1 VGLSKHVTCGEG
13 SLRLSTLLSVS
24 DKESEETAHG
34 PSGETSG
41 RGTRALRVLVVE
53 DNPVNHAFTTAILS
67 NAGHRCDVVENG
79 AKAVAAVQ
87 ATVYDI
93 VLMDIHMPEM
103 DGIEATRRI
112 RRLGGPV
119 SRIPIIA
126 LTADV
131 VAGQRDDFD
140 TVGMDGYI
148 IKPLD
153 PKILL
158 STIDGIACKSRTENE
173 LEIRTTRAPR
183 S

>member
-1 VGLSKHVTCGEG
+1 
-13 SLRLSTLLSVS
+13 
-24 DKESEETAHG
+24 
-34 PSGETSG
+34 
-41 RGTRALRVLVVE
+41 
-53 DNPVNHAFTTAILS
+53 
-67 NAGHRCDVVENG
+67 
-79 AKAVAAVQ
+79 
-87 ATVYDI
+87 
-93 VLMDIHMPEM
+93 
-103 DGIEATRRI
+103 
-112 RRLGGPV
+112 
-119 SRIPIIA
+119 

>member
-1 VGLSKHVTCGEG
+1 VGLSKHVTCAEG

-24 DKESEETAHG
+24 DKEPEETAHG

-53 DNPVNHAFTTAILS
+53 DNPVNQAFTTAILS
-67 NAGHRCDVVENG
+67 NAGHSCDVAENG

-103 DGIEATRRI
+103 DGLEATRRI
-112 RRLGGPV
+112 RRLDGPV

-158 STIDGIACKSRTENE
+158 STIDGTACKSRTENE
-173 LEIRTTRAPR
+173 LEIRTTRAPQ